1 MPDIPETQTAIAEVA
16 TTCGRPPK
24 RFSTK
29 LKSDNEAVI
38 QLEEAMADRSMSTDG
53 LERSFSNR
61 RVGRCRRR
69 VRRLTAIANAEFIIN
84 NPRMPRRRTKGTQ
97 QRSRAL
103 RGTEEGTDDTC
114 IIEEKKTLSSRNSTG
129 SSSQQRRSK
138 RHFRNGQTWKV
149 QEGRSG
155 RATTY

>member
-1 MPDIPETQTAIAEVA
+1 MPNIPEIQTAIAEVA

-53 LERSFSNR
+53 LERFFLNR

-69 VRRLTAIANAEFIIN
+69 VRRLTAIANAEFTIN

-103 RGTEEGTDDTC
+103 RGTEEGAEDT
-114 IIEEKKTLSSRNSTG
+114 
-129 SSSQQRRSK
+129 
-138 RHFRNGQTWKV
+138 
-149 QEGRSG
+149 
-155 RATTY
+155 

>member
-1 MPDIPETQTAIAEVA
+1 MPNIPEIQTAIAEVA

-29 LKSDNEAVI
+29 LKSDNEAVN

-53 LERSFSNR
+53 LERFFLNR

-69 VRRLTAIANAEFIIN
+69 VRRLTAIANAEFTIN

-103 RGTEEGTDDTC
+103 RWD
-114 IIEEKKTLSSRNSTG
+114 
-129 SSSQQRRSK
+129 RR
-138 RHFRNGQTWKV
+138 RG
-149 QEGRSG
+149 G
-155 RATTY
+155 